1 MNAAQFEALAELL
14 RMRGGAS
21 QEAARLVLVEGIAPA
36 EAARRT
42 GIKPQAVNNVL
53 NSCQRGIDLLERAM
67 TTTVKR
73 GAVDAMILTA
83 LQDGEINE
91 AELASIITAHR
102 SHIAARHAEVS
113 AILALHSTRQ
123 EPRP

>member
-42 GIKPQAVNNVL
+42 GIKPQAVNNAL
-53 NSCQRGIDLLERAM
+53 NSCQRGI
-67 TTTVKR
+67 
-73 GAVDAMILTA
+73 
-83 LQDGEINE
+83 
-91 AELASIITAHR
+91 ELAGK
-102 SHIAARHAEVS
+102 VS
-113 AILALHSTRQ
+113 Q
-123 EPRP
+123 N

>member
-53 NSCQRGIDLLERAM
+53 NSCQRGI
-67 TTTVKR
+67 
-73 GAVDAMILTA
+73 
-83 LQDGEINE
+83 
-91 AELASIITAHR
+91 ELAGKVANNQKAPH
-102 SHIAARHAEVS
+102 
-113 AILALHSTRQ
+113 
-123 EPRP
+123 